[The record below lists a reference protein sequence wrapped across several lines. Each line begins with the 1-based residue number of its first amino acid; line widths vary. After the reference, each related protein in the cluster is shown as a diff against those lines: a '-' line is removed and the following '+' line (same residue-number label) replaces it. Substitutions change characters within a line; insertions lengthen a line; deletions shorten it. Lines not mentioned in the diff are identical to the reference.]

1 MISRIFFPSQ
11 VDEVLRSDAL
21 LRVESCVILHVPSS
35 SVLKHPTNKFVK
47 KKWKEKKY
55 TLLYYYKFHYLF
67 IYLKI

>member
-11 VDEVLRSDAL
+11 VDEVLRSDTL

-47 KKWKEKKY
+47 KEMEGKEIY
-55 TLLYYYKFHYLF
+55 FIILL
-67 IYLKI
+67 